1 MLTESRASAQA
12 ASMPLAR
19 KISRDE
25 RQAQLIRATMRV
37 LARKGY
43 ASTMISD
50 VAAEAGVSHGLVIFH
65 FETKEKL
72 LTATLLHMA
81 EEYRNNWV
89 TALAKSGPAPE
100 QKLNALIEADFD
112 KKICTPE
119 HLACWCAFWGEA
131 QSRPIYQQECA
142 PNDKKYIRN
151 LESVCASLIKQGGYA
166 HDAKRTARI
175 LRLVSD
181 GLWLDILSMQNPY
194 NRNEALRTIF
204 TCAAVLFPKHFTQDG
219 LIKA

>member
-1 MLTESRASAQA
+1 MLAHDKDARV
-12 ASMPLAR
+12 PIAR

-25 RQAQLIRATMRV
+25 RQMQIIRATMRV

-50 VAAEAGVSHGLVIFH
+50 VATEAGVSHGLVIFH

-81 EEYRNNWV
+81 EEYRNNWI
-89 TALAKSGPAPE
+89 TALGKSGPAPE
-100 QKLNALIEADFD
+100 QQLNSLIEADFD
-112 KKICTPE
+112 KRICTPD

-142 PNDKKYIRN
+142 PNDKRYIRN
-151 LESVCASLIKQGGYA
+151 LEQVCAALIKQGGYT
-166 HDAKRTARI
+166 HDPKRTARI

-181 GLWLDILSMQNPY
+181 GLWLDILSMKNPY
-194 NRNEALRTIF
+194 NRTEALRTIF
-204 TCAAVLFPKHFTQDG
+204 TCAALLFPKHFTDAG
-219 LIKA
+219 LIAP

>member
-1 MLTESRASAQA
+1 
-12 ASMPLAR
+12 MPIAR

-25 RQAQLIRATMRV
+25 RQMQLIRATMRV

-50 VAAEAGVSHGLVIFH
+50 VASEAGVSHGLVIFH

-81 EEYRNNWV
+81 EEYRNNWM
-89 TALAKSGPAPE
+89 TALAQSGLRPDE
-100 QKLNALIEADFD
+100 QLNALMEADFD

-151 LESVCASLIKQGGYA
+151 LEQVCAALIKEGGYA
-166 HDAKRTARI
+166 HDAVRAARI
-175 LRLVSD
+175 IRLVSD
-181 GLWLDILSMQNPY
+181 GLWLDILSMKSPY
-194 NRNEALRTIF
+194 TRTEALRTMF
-204 TCAAVLFPKHFTQDG
+204 TCAAVLFPKHFTADG
-219 LIKA
+219 LIKL

>member
-1 MLTESRASAQA
+1 MLTQA
-12 ASMPLAR
+12 KALWQGEHVPIAR
-19 KISRDE
+19 KIRRDQ
-25 RQAQLIRATMRV
+25 RQMQIILATMRV
-37 LARKGY
+37 LARKGF

-50 VAAEAGVSHGLVIFH
+50 VASEAGVSHGLVIFH

-81 EEYRNNWV
+81 EEYRNNWT
-89 TALAKSGPAPE
+89 TALAKSGPHPAE
-100 QKLNALIEADFD
+100 QLDALIRADFD
-112 KKICTPE
+112 KAICTPE

-151 LESVCASLIKQGGYA
+151 MEKICAALIKQGRHD
-166 HDAKRTARI
+166 HDAVRTARI

-181 GLWLDILSMQNPY
+181 GLWLDILSMKNAY
-194 NRNEALRTIF
+194 NRKEALRTMF
-204 TCAAVLFPKHFTQDG
+204 TCAAVFFPKHFTPEG
-219 LIKA
+219 LV

>member
-1 MLTESRASAQA
+1 MLAHDKDARV
-12 ASMPLAR
+12 PIAR

-25 RQAQLIRATMRV
+25 RQMQLIRATMRV

-50 VAAEAGVSHGLVIFH
+50 VATEAGVSHGLVIFH

-81 EEYRNNWV
+81 EEYRNNWI

-100 QKLNALIEADFD
+100 QQLNALIEADFD
-112 KKICTPE
+112 KKICTPD

-151 LESVCASLIKQGGYA
+151 LEQVCAALIKQGGYA
-166 HDAKRTARI
+166 HDPKRTARI

-181 GLWLDILSMQNPY
+181 GLWLDILSMKNPY
-194 NRNEALRTIF
+194 NRTEALRTIF
-204 TCAAVLFPKHFTQDG
+204 TCAAVLFPKHFTDAG
-219 LIKA
+219 LISP

>member
-1 MLTESRASAQA
+1 MLAHDKDARV
-12 ASMPLAR
+12 PIAR

-25 RQAQLIRATMRV
+25 RQMQIIRATMRV

-50 VAAEAGVSHGLVIFH
+50 VATEAGVSHGLVIFH

-81 EEYRNNWV
+81 EEYRNNWI

-100 QKLNALIEADFD
+100 QQLNALIEADFD
-112 KKICTPE
+112 KKICTPD

-151 LESVCASLIKQGGYA
+151 LEQVCAALIKQGGYA
-166 HDAKRTARI
+166 HDPKRTARI

-181 GLWLDILSMQNPY
+181 GLWLDILSMKNPY
-194 NRNEALRTIF
+194 NRTEALRTIF
-204 TCAAVLFPKHFTQDG
+204 TCAAVLFPKHFTDEG
-219 LIKA
+219 LIAP

>member
-1 MLTESRASAQA
+1 MLAHEKDARV
-12 ASMPLAR
+12 PIAR

-25 RQAQLIRATMRV
+25 RQMQIIRATMRV

-50 VAAEAGVSHGLVIFH
+50 VATEAGVSHGLVIFH

-81 EEYRNNWV
+81 EEYRNNWIA
-89 TALAKSGPAPE
+89 ALAKSGPAPE
-100 QKLNALIEADFD
+100 QQLNALIEADFD
-112 KKICTPE
+112 KKICTPD

-151 LESVCASLIKQGGYA
+151 LEQVCAALIKQGGYA
-166 HDAKRTARI
+166 HDPKRTARI

-181 GLWLDILSMQNPY
+181 GLWLDILSMKNPY
-194 NRNEALRTIF
+194 NRTEALRTIF
-204 TCAAVLFPKHFTQDG
+204 TCAAVLFPKHFTDAG
-219 LIKA
+219 LIAP